1 MRKLL
6 DVLGLVPAWAY
17 AAAVVAL
24 AVLVV
29 VTELGRQRA
38 LTQAAQ
44 ARAELADVRRD
55 HAQQLARA
63 VQQARTAEAVLAAD
77 LMREANDLQARL
89 DDRDLRVADL
99 AGRLHQHARPVNF
112 VARAGCSTAGSA
124 SPSDGQRDPG
134 LRDLAG
140 VDLVVLDGQARLEL
154 ARYAVS
160 ARDTGE
166 ALMSCRRLLRDAWR
180 AP

>member
-6 DVLGLVPAWAY
+6 DLCGLVPSWAY
-17 AAAVVAL
+17 AAVVL
-24 AVLVV
+24 LLVGLVLIQEV
-29 VTELGRQRA
+29 GRQRA
-38 LTQAAQ
+38 LADAAQ
-44 ARAELADVRRD
+44 AGQALASLQRD
-55 HAQQLARA
+55 HATALATA
-63 VQQARTAEAVLAAD
+63 VQRARTAEAVLSVN
-77 LMREANDLQARL
+77 LMRETNDLQARL
-89 DDRDLRVADL
+89 ADRDQRISDL

-166 ALMSCRRLLRDAWR
+166 ALKSCRRLLRDAWR